1 MSSELLKL
9 RSVGWVAVLL
19 GYAIDDIVPVIG
31 IIDKLQKC
39 SSPKDGPIV
48 RPHWG
53 VPGISFQGLGTRFAA
68 AELEETAA

>member
-9 RSVGWVAVLL
+9 RNVGSVAVLL

-31 IIDKLQKC
+31 FTDKLQKC

-48 RPHWG
+48 RPNRG
-53 VPGISFQGLGTRFAA
+53 VPGYSF
-68 AELEETAA
+68 